1 MNSTDS
7 PHLSSKY
14 ISIYVT
20 HAFFL
25 FSIVNPTHGR
35 MQLFA
40 CIGASCAVEKIEERN
55 IIWVPLPIFSLGV
68 ICMLPKP
75 TTLGLSLQS
84 PPTAH
89 AMRRSCA
96 SRPPGRPIS
105 YSSSPNCLS
114 PPISPMFAKPRA
126 EPPPVDLGSPAS
138 CPPCP
143 GHTVVRRAD
152 RPGRSVMRS
161 SLPRLVAG

>member
-1 MNSTDS
+1 
-7 PHLSSKY
+7 
-14 ISIYVT
+14 
-20 HAFFL
+20 
-25 FSIVNPTHGR
+25 
-35 MQLFA
+35 
-40 CIGASCAVEKIEERN
+40 
-55 IIWVPLPIFSLGV
+55 
-68 ICMLPKP
+68 
-75 TTLGLSLQS
+75 
-84 PPTAH
+84 
-89 AMRRSCA
+89 MRRSCA

-161 SLPRLVAG
+161 SLPRSRFVYELRGIDDQAWRQSDRTLRVLRD